1 MLCPLVPCSS
11 RAKETTVLSPVSN
24 GQPILFLLGI
34 SLLWLQLYMYVT
46 WSSCSLIIFGWLYTD
61 IFFVWSIC
69 GFCTCLPIC
78 GLIYAIC
85 VFLLLLELCS
95 RSLCKF
101 CLLSFGSW
109 HPFSLCFGWYSIS
122 KSAWYVISCVI
133 LGTLSISSVCCV
145 LFIVLVWCHPVV
157 YFWLM
162 GCFCLHRA
170 FLVTHVQGLTEK
182 KIHHH
187 IIFYHCG

>member
-1 MLCPLVPCSS
+1 MLCPPAPCSS
-11 RAKETTVLSPVSN
+11 RANETPVSSPVSN
-24 GQPILFLLGI
+24 GQPICFCWVSVYCDYSCTCTWHSHLFLCLFLGGFILI
-34 SLLWLQLYMYVT
+34 S
-46 WSSCSLIIFGWLYTD
+46 
-61 IFFVWSIC
+61 FFVRSIC
-69 GFCTCLPIC
+69 GFCTYLPTS

-85 VFLLLLELCS
+85 VFLLLLELGS

-145 LFIVLVWCHPVV
+145 FLLLFNHCSGLVPSSIFLFDGWIVFVCIEH
-157 YFWLM
+157 F
-162 GCFCLHRA
+162 
-170 FLVTHVQGLTEK
+170 
-182 KIHHH
+182 
-187 IIFYHCG
+187 